1 MSSKLLNLTPHEIRF
16 VRPEGEDLVLPPS
29 GAVARVSV
37 TRRMCEETRLGIPVF
52 STQAGGV
59 HGLPAP
65 HSDEAYIVSRAV
77 AEAARGRPD
86 IFFPDDLVRDD
97 QGRVIGARAL
107 GRLA

>member
-1 MSSKLLNLTPHEIRF
+1 MSILNLTPHEIRF

-29 GAVARVSV
+29 GTVARVSV
-37 TRRMCEETRLGIPVF
+37 SRVYGEETHLAIPVF
-52 STQAGGV
+52 TTQAGEV
-59 HGLPAP
+59 QGLPAP
-65 HSDEAYIVSRAV
+65 RPGVVCVVSRAV
-77 AEAARGRPD
+77 VDAARDRKD